1 MGFVF
6 NIENV
11 VMRNGD
17 VPPEVA
23 GVIGSLVRRG
33 IPVAYVTNA
42 PAGGGFGDV
51 GQKEAL
57 VARMLDHAVPVSDY
71 QVCVRHAPFR
81 YLVKTLHLGDRNVLM
96 VGGQGAQE
104 VHRLAAAC
112 GFGKAW
118 TPVTFRGASAVQIAA
133 IVVLSAPADLDL
145 AGDLELVGS
154 ILASSPET
162 RLYFCN
168 EDFERAT
175 NFQFPTI
182 NCSAFMK
189 MLADY
194 WRARDGASRWLTA
207 LARQFPPVDNYGVSM
222 DASLDAR
229 LDNINRLG
237 YAYDPLLPD
246 HGFPHTL
253 RTLLH
258 LQTISLVTD
267 NVQRELP
274 GLERHVSSPQRRYR
288 PAWKALV
295 VGQVPVAARGSRPE
309 PKYREPYKAFR
320 DAKSA
325 ILWALEDH
333 DQVDPESFVHCP
345 E

>member
-1 MGFVF
+1 MFSMSPPRNLSRDVQRLTNPSQSWLGQLLGLEEDEAEEYYEEEDDAVNTAAASTMGFVF

-11 VMRNGD
+11 AMRNGD

-42 PAGGGFGDV
+42 SADGGFGDV

-71 QVCVRHAPFR
+71 QVCMRHAPFR

-96 VGGQGAQE
+96 VGGHGAQG

-133 IVVLSAPADLDL
+133 IVVLSAPGDPS
-145 AGDLELVGS
+145 GDLELVGS

-162 RLYFCN
+162 RLYVCN

-175 NFQFPTI
+175 NFQFPAI
-182 NCSAFMK
+182 NYSAFMK

-194 WRARDGASRWLTA
+194 WRARHGASR
-207 LARQFPPVDNYGVSM
+207 
-222 DASLDAR
+222 
-229 LDNINRLG
+229 
-237 YAYDPLLPD
+237 
-246 HGFPHTL
+246 
-253 RTLLH
+253 
-258 LQTISLVTD
+258 
-267 NVQRELP
+267 
-274 GLERHVSSPQRRYR
+274 
-288 PAWKALV
+288 
-295 VGQVPVAARGSRPE
+295 
-309 PKYREPYKAFR
+309 
-320 DAKSA
+320 
-325 ILWALEDH
+325 
-333 DQVDPESFVHCP
+333 
-345 E
+345 